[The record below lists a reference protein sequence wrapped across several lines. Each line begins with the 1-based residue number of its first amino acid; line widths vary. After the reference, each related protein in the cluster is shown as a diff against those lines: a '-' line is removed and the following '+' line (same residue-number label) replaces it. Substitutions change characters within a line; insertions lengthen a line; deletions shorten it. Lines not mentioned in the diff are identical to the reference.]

1 MATTFV
7 SKAFTSAGT
16 KLAVSA
22 NAPTTYDST
31 GFAALTFTE
40 VGEIT
45 NMGTFG
51 KTYNLVTHNPLGDRK
66 TVKRKGAYN
75 NGELQLQ
82 MARVPEDAGQTV
94 LVAGLDSDN
103 SYSFKVTLQDGTVQ
117 YFSAQIM
124 SYTTNIGT
132 VDQITAAEVSVQ
144 IDNAIVE
151 VAAP

>member
-1 MATTFV
+1 MAT

-16 KLAVSA
+16 KLSVSA
-22 NAPTTYDST
+22 AAPATYNAT

-45 NMGTFG
+45 NMGSFG

-66 TVKRKGAYN
+66 TVKRKGSYN
-75 NGELQLQ
+75 EGELALQ
-82 MARVPEDAGQTV
+82 MARVPDDAGQTV
-94 LVAGLDSDN
+94 LIAGLDSDN
-103 SYSFKVTLQDGTVQ
+103 SYSFKVELQDGSIQ

-144 IDNAIVE
+144 IDNTIVE